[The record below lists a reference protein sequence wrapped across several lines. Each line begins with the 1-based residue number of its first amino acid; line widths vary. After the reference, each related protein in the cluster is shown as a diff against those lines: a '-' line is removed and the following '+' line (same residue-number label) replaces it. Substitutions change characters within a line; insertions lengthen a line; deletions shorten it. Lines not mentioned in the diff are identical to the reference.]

1 MLLEVSTS
9 DESCLRVCVKLREAS
24 ANARV
29 SSTGRVSHVSQ
40 PTHPV
45 TPQPGEALVA
55 AAAAAGPLLLVALLL
70 VALLLLLV
78 PLVLLVDGF
87 STLIAVGV
95 EAKVEADDEGRVEA
109 VVAGWVDAVEVAD
122 MEAALAAAAN
132 NEGDGA
138 RDVGGVGSI

>member
-45 TPQPGEALVA
+45 TPQPGEALV

>member
-109 VVAGWVDAVEVAD
+109 VAGWVDAVEVAD